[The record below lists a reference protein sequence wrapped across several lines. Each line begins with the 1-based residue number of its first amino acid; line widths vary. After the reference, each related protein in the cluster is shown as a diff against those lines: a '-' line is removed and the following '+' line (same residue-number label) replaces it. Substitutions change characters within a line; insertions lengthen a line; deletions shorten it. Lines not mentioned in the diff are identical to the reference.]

1 MFLRVN
7 CDLGLIFLIVPQTH
21 ILSIL
26 KDILCG
32 NTPKKLLIVLHNINM
47 DFVHIALFWVI

>member
-7 CDLGLIFLIVPQTH
+7 FDLGLIFLIVPQTH

-26 KDILCG
+26 KDILCRY
-32 NTPKKLLIVLHNINM
+32 TPKKVLIFLHNTNM
-47 DFVHIALFWVI
+47 DFVHIALF